1 MHTFF
6 ALLDRQR
13 WSLYTQKIKKVKMK
27 FCMTSVLL
35 SYKNVQCPLISLF
48 LIAKGDHY
56 THKKIERK
64 NEILYD
70 ISSIKLQEVCI

>member
-1 MHTFF
+1 
-6 ALLDRQR
+6 
-13 WSLYTQKIKKVKMK
+13 
-27 FCMTSVLL
+27 
-35 SYKNVQCPLISLF
+35 

-70 ISSIKLQEVCI
+70 ISSIKLQEVMITFVYQEEQKKCALYMEGYGIIIYCGGMTDDR